1 MKEVKNIQ
9 LEWGHILM
17 KQMQA
22 FDQISDQNL
31 SKSLY
36 ASLIEKLNSNQ
47 VPSKVYF
54 KDGVP
59 KCYGYLL
66 PSADSS
72 DRILCSI
79 GFESEDET
87 LIEMGKKILEW
98 FIEVGKSHEKLIILD
113 GVFNGAFFEET
124 VQQYGFLVANRV
136 KLVCDLETII
146 ENLSEK
152 VEHVHSHG
160 LLLNLDEVDIGE
172 LCIAEENAYIDS
184 PDKFLLIRNEG
195 KNVTLQV
202 ILQGI
207 YGKPLKAV
215 SSVIYGSSVEGMIV
229 VTDGTVEI
237 FHTSTPLIVDIFVA
251 PEYKR
256 KGIGSTLML
265 YAARKLKIL
274 GHNQVQLWVNTDS
287 QAYNFYKSIG
297 FSYEGEDDRLWYL
310 DFRRLYHRNRI
321 NSV

>member
-1 MKEVKNIQ
+1 MKEVNNIQ
-9 LEWGHILM
+9 LEWGDILM

-31 SKSLY
+31 STSLY

-47 VPSKVYF
+47 IPSKVYF
-54 KDGVP
+54 KDGIP

-66 PSADSS
+66 PSTDSS

-87 LIEMGKKILEW
+87 LKEMGKKILEW
-98 FIEVGKSHEKLIILD
+98 FIEVGKSQGKLLILD
-113 GVFNGAFFEET
+113 GVFNGVFFEET
-124 VQQYGFLVANRV
+124 VQQYGFSVANRV
-136 KLVCDLETII
+136 KLICDLETII
-146 ENLSEK
+146 ENLSVK
-152 VEHVHSHG
+152 VENVHSDG
-160 LLLNLDEVDIGE
+160 LLLNVDEVDIEE
-172 LCIAEENAYIDS
+172 LCTAEENAYSDS
-184 PDKFLLIRNEG
+184 PDKFLLIRNGG

-207 YGKPLKAV
+207 YGKPLNAA
-215 SSVIYGSSVEGMIV
+215 SGVIYSSSVEGMII

-237 FHTSTPLIVDIFVA
+237 FKNSTPLIVDIFVA

-256 KGIGSTLML
+256 KGIGSKLML

-274 GHNQVQLWVNTDS
+274 GHNQVQLWVNKDS
-287 QAYNFYKSIG
+287 QAYNFYNSIG
-297 FSYEGEDDRLWYL
+297 FFYEGEDDRLSYL
-310 DFRRLYHRNRI
+310 DFRL
-321 NSV
+321 